1 MCMYII
7 VDVRQHTQKLNIP
20 NAENGHNVSQFKL
33 YRFLMNQVQTLNVI
47 LYMVNALTQNILWQ
61 DAEPELQLH
70 NWMP

>member
-1 MCMYII
+1 MYII

-47 LYMVNALTQNILWQ
+47 LYMVNALTQNIL
-61 DAEPELQLH
+61 
-70 NWMP
+70 